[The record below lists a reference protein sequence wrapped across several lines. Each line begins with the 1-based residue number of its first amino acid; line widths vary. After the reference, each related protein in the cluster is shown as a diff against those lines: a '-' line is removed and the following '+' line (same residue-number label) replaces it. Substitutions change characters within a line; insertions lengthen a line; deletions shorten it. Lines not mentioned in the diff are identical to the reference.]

1 MENQNSTLLKQARLC
16 RTKTAWESFFIENSA
31 TIRSLSDSRL
41 VADIFRLL
49 KSDAQSLQY
58 SPNIW
63 SALLKSCLNAWDLQL
78 GREIANHCRR
88 LNNFAIA
95 VLASKVLLES
105 GDRFIARG
113 LAQKALRRS
122 GASDTEQIQLEMVVC
137 SSYVEEGKRTPA
149 LKILRRI
156 EPVISIVEVSNE
168 SRAEFYTYVA
178 RTLFLLGKY
187 AHAAK
192 PFAQASDIYLELK
205 DWESAARCLFNAA
218 ASLDNAGASKSQ
230 QDAAFSLIERCRAIA
245 AKHDLRGTLA
255 HCDAFYGHNDYWK
268 GNFPRALEHYKTAL
282 GNVPENDR
290 GYRRLHIVSMIAF
303 TYLRTGKY
311 KLAQKFG
318 DEILQQPSN
327 EKTGRF
333 ESRYQNLTAELLWE
347 RGEVET
353 SMQHLHEA
361 AVHYNST
368 GVNILEELSTLSRYY
383 LQLGLLGRKSPL
395 PDHVINEQLRRNVA
409 GWCEYLFAT
418 GHYQLGLG
426 DVESAEKWF
435 LDCIERAEHQT
446 DYYHTGM
453 GLLGLI
459 QSKLAGPT
467 VLSEIESLYSRLR
480 ICTGHMIES
489 PLKSQAH
496 IVAAAIQYRT
506 GNFDECL
513 RSLAMAQKS
522 GPLGLTEDVLIS
534 TWKETSSGHAVKLT
548 EPWRKELVSRFTRIY
563 FAPHLVE
570 ISPSLFKISDHYVV
584 DLSRH
589 AAIAELIRFLANRAD
604 FSATPEEIQT
614 QVWKQSLQHDGWQ
627 QKIRNTIMRTR
638 HMFGATMAPFILHHD
653 RIELNAGSVNVTS
666 RRAGK
671 AGNPETVV
679 LDILKSGPL
688 SSTQLANRLNLSSA
702 TVKRTLKRLSDSD
715 KINLVKVG
723 RSIVYTASSSE
734 RPTILH
740 S

>member
-1 MENQNSTLLKQARLC
+1 MEIQYSTLLKQARLC
-16 RTKTAWESFFIENSA
+16 RTKTAWETYFFENGAS
-31 TIRSLSDSRL
+31 IRSLPDSRL
-41 VADIFRLL
+41 VSDIFKLL

-58 SPNIW
+58 SGTIW
-63 SALLKSCLNAWDLQL
+63 TTLLKSCLNTWDLQL
-78 GREIANHCRR
+78 GREITNHCMR
-88 LNNFAIA
+88 LNNFGIA

-105 GDRFIARG
+105 GERQTAREF
-113 LAQKALRRS
+113 AQKALRRS
-122 GASDTEQIQLEMVVC
+122 GATDTEQIQLEMVVC

-156 EPVISIVEVSNE
+156 EPIISIVEVSNE

-205 DWESAARCLFNAA
+205 DWENAARCLFNAA

-230 QDAAFSLIERCRAIA
+230 QEAAFSLIERCRAIA

-282 GNVPENDR
+282 GNLPENDR

-318 DEILQQPSN
+318 DEILQQSSN

-333 ESRYQNLTAELLWE
+333 ESRYQNLTSELLWE
-347 RGEVET
+347 RGDVET
-353 SMQHLHEA
+353 SMQLLYEA
-361 AVHYNST
+361 AEHYISN

-395 PDHVINEQLRRNVA
+395 PEHQINDQLRKNVA
-409 GWCEYLFAT
+409 GWCEYLFAM
-418 GHYQLGLG
+418 GHYHLGLG
-426 DVESAEKWF
+426 EIESAEKWF
-435 LDCIERAEHQT
+435 LDCIERAEHQS

-459 QSKLAGPT
+459 QTRLARRSP
-467 VLSEIESLYSRLR
+467 VQEIEGLYSKLR

-496 IVAAAIQYRT
+496 LVAAAIQYRT
-506 GNFDECL
+506 GNFEECL
-513 RSLAMAQKS
+513 RSLALAQKS
-522 GPLGLTEDVLIS
+522 APLGITEDILIT
-534 TWKETSSGHAVKLT
+534 TWRETAGGHAVKLSDT
-548 EPWRKELVSRFTRIY
+548 WKRELVSRFTKIY
-563 FAPHLVE
+563 FAPHLIE
-570 ISPSLFKISDHYVV
+570 TSPSLFKISDHYVV

-589 AAIAELIRFLANRAD
+589 PAIADLIRFLANRAD
-604 FSATPEEIQT
+604 FSASPEEIQT
-614 QVWKQSLQHDGWQ
+614 HVWKQSLHHDGWQ

-638 HMFGATMAPFILHHD
+638 QMFGVTMAPFILHD
-653 RIELNAGSVNVTS
+653 ERIELNAASVRISS
-666 RRAGK
+666 RRAGRIES
-671 AGNPETVV
+671 PESIV

-688 SSTQLANRLNLSSA
+688 SSHQLANRLNLSSA
-702 TVKRTLKRLSDSD
+702 TIKRTLKRLSDSD

-723 RSIVYTASSSE
+723 RSIVYTASNSE
-734 RPTILH
+734 RSTILH
-740 S
+740 N